1 MEVEVESRIHELDKV
16 VESKELGTHA
26 RLVAKEVSLLER
38 GCLAMGESQAPTSR
52 GLPFGS

>member
-16 VESKELGTHA
+16 VESKELGSHA

-38 GCLAMGESQAPTSR
+38 GCLAMGESQGPYQ
-52 GLPFGS
+52 